1 MEATGRIDPALF
13 EEDSILVLPAL
24 VSIGN
29 VGQLAMDLLLSS
41 IKPLKV
47 GALYNDALVPIVGPD
62 MANNSLMTA
71 AEVFVKNKFVF
82 LQLRSAIVKGYRK
95 QWVHDIIDWVK
106 RMGKFKEIICLSS
119 IDAHER
125 SDDQIKQENFRYL
138 STQGDD
144 VDFFQAKSWKSLE
157 LKENFPSLPQHKTL
171 TEFDKLHIPG
181 GGFSKELYKQCK
193 EEGLILHILFTFSS
207 EGDNVPDAMRLYE
220 YFNSWKQQ
228 AEKVVIPSSWSHLY
242 GNRVTASVF

>member
-62 MANNSLMTA
+62 MVNNSLMTA

-125 SDDQIKQENFRYL
+125 SDDQIKQEIFDIFQPKAMML
-138 STQGDD
+138 T
-144 VDFFQAKSWKSLE
+144 FF
-157 LKENFPSLPQHKTL
+157 
-171 TEFDKLHIPG
+171 
-181 GGFSKELYKQCK
+181 KQR
-193 EEGLILHILFTFSS
+193 
-207 EGDNVPDAMRLYE
+207 V
-220 YFNSWKQQ
+220 
-228 AEKVVIPSSWSHLY
+228 
-242 GNRVTASVF
+242 GNLWN